1 MILDKDKTLNLDQYL
16 ELLHDIDIV
25 QSSGR
30 ALELCF
36 YEAYVD
42 AYVNGTDF
50 LEMRF
55 NPAKRGNNN
64 QLDLDTLIISTRRGK
79 EKVCDHFGID
89 GTLALCLGRDTLDAN
104 MAIAQKAFKYKGSGV
119 STIDIAGSEKLP
131 LQLESFV
138 DIYREAKD
146 RKLPLTVHIGETDD
160 STKEDIEF
168 AINRLKVDRIGHG
181 TRINE
186 RSN

>member
-1 MILDKDKTLNLDQYL
+1 MILDKDKTQNLDQYL

-64 QLDLDTLIISTRRGK
+64 QLDLDTLIISARRGK
-79 EKVCDHFGID
+79 EKACDHFGID

-104 MAIAQKAFKYKGSGV
+104 MAIAQKAFKYKGSGR
-119 STIDIAGSEKLP
+119 G
-131 LQLESFV
+131 FH
-138 DIYREAKD
+138 YRYRRL
-146 RKLPLTVHIGETDD
+146 RKTTTAVRVLC
-160 STKEDIEF
+160 
-168 AINRLKVDRIGHG
+168 
-181 TRINE
+181 
-186 RSN
+186 